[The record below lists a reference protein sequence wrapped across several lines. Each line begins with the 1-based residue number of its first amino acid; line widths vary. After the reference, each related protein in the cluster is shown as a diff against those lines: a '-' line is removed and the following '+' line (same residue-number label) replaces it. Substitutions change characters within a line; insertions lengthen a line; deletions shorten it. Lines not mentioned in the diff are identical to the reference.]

1 MSFLITNRTSS
12 AGPTSN
18 GYIHSVLTD
27 GAALSRVGDSA
38 ATNSIPQPRASHNG
52 AGIMGAQEVVI
63 ENLTSSPVTY
73 GQKKYGSQDGTRER
87 SRLLNTEH
95 PSESEESIL
104 CDISLFVRNQPPGSP
119 NRYRKAQSMFVD
131 TPSSTLPSTSHP
143 LSSLQSSPPPIPKRN
158 TVSSNPRS
166 GLSYSNQS
174 TTFSS
179 AVPTCTSSAHNS
191 PYRGEPQRKLSQ
203 PNIEG
208 QLSLPSS
215 SLHELP
221 SSGNLETCSQS
232 SSSSALHPVSLAA
245 VQRTCRRKGSV
256 PSSPTASAQESPP
269 SAHKAQNYGR
279 KTSAPVLVSA
289 SLQLEDPTKGRRR
302 LNGRFDPYQSE
313 EELNIREESN
323 FEEIH
328 IMRSRGHD
336 DSDSTGS
343 TGSGT
348 NPRNTS
354 PLTTNKFH
362 YGASTHGSHRRLETK
377 VGSTGVQSEASNS
390 RIPLPL
396 DTQTRVDNV
405 SPSNQSPRSTSSS
418 SEDPGTPPQDTH
430 DGSNPIYVETT
441 EGQGY
446 DQGVTFTHHPYES
459 WATTHQDMQN
469 LRALAHF
476 PWFHGM
482 ISRANASQLVL
493 TGGEEGSGQYL
504 VRQSESREGDFVL
517 TFNYHNRAK
526 VRRQGRISLVPR
538 PSLSLVCVQY
548 NTRKQNSVY
557 CTECKP
563 KNKSGGGLGTN
574 RGV

>member
-1 MSFLITNRTSS
+1 MS
-12 AGPTSN
+12 
-18 GYIHSVLTD
+18 TD
-27 GAALSRVGDSA
+27 GAAPSRVGDSA
-38 ATNSIPQPRASHNG
+38 ATNSSPQPRASHNG
-52 AGIMGAQEVVI
+52 AGIVGTQDVVI
-63 ENLTSSPVTY
+63 ESLTSSPVTY
-73 GQKKYGSQDGTRER
+73 GQKKYSSQDGTREQ

-95 PSESEESIL
+95 PNESEEPVL
-104 CDISLFVRNQPPGSP
+104 CDISSFVRSQPP

-131 TPSSTLPSTSHP
+131 TPSSTLPSASHP

-166 GLSYSNQS
+166 VCNGLSHSNQS

-179 AVPTCTSSAHNS
+179 AVPTCTRSAHNS
-191 PYRGEPQRKLSQ
+191 PYRGEPQRKYSQ

-208 QLSLPSS
+208 QISLPSS

-256 PSSPTASAQESPP
+256 PSSPTTSPQESPP

-279 KTSAPVLVSA
+279 KTSAPVLVSG

-313 EELNIREESN
+313 EEMNIREESN
-323 FEEIH
+323 LEEIH
-328 IMRSRGHD
+328 VMRSRGHD
-336 DSDSTGS
+336 DSDSAGS
-343 TGSGT
+343 TGSDA

-354 PLTTNKFH
+354 PLATNEFH
-362 YGASTHGSHRRLETK
+362 YGASSHGSHRRSKTK
-377 VGSTGVQSEASNS
+377 VGSTGVQSEASSS
-390 RIPLPL
+390 RTPLPL

-418 SEDPGTPPQDTH
+418 SEDPETPPQDTH

-493 TGGEEGSGQYL
+493 AGGEEGSGQYL

-526 VRRQGRISLVPR
+526 VRRAGRISLVPR
-538 PSLSLVCVQY
+538 PPPSSVCIQ
-548 NTRKQNSVY
+548 
-557 CTECKP
+557 
-563 KNKSGGGLGTN
+563 
-574 RGV
+574 

>member
-1 MSFLITNRTSS
+1 MS
-12 AGPTSN
+12 
-18 GYIHSVLTD
+18 TD
-27 GAALSRVGDSA
+27 GAASSRVGDSA
-38 ATNSIPQPRASHNG
+38 ATNSSPRPRASHNG
-52 AGIMGAQEVVI
+52 TGIVGAQDVVI
-63 ENLTSSPVTY
+63 ESLTSSPVTY
-73 GQKKYGSQDGTRER
+73 GQKKYSSQDSTRER

-95 PSESEESIL
+95 PNESEESVL
-104 CDISLFVRNQPPGSP
+104 CDISSFVRSQPPRSP

-131 TPSSTLPSTSHP
+131 TSSSTLPSTSHP

-166 GLSYSNQS
+166 VCNGLSHSNQS
-174 TTFSS
+174 TSV
-179 AVPTCTSSAHNS
+179 VPTCTRSAHNS
-191 PYRGEPQRKLSQ
+191 PYRGDPQRKYSQ

-208 QLSLPSS
+208 QISLPSS

-245 VQRTCRRKGSV
+245 VQRICRRKGSV
-256 PSSPTASAQESPP
+256 PSSPTVSPQESPP

-279 KTSAPVLVSA
+279 KTSAPMLVSGG

-328 IMRSRGHD
+328 IMRSQGHD
-336 DSDSTGS
+336 DGDSAGS
-343 TGSGT
+343 TGSDA

-354 PLTTNKFH
+354 PLTTNVFQ
-362 YGASTHGSHRRLETK
+362 YGASSHCSHRCSKTK
-377 VGSTGVQSEASNS
+377 VGSTEVQSEASSS
-390 RIPLPL
+390 RTPLPL
-396 DTQTRVDNV
+396 DTQMRVDNV
-405 SPSNQSPRSTSSS
+405 SPSNQSPRGTSSS
-418 SEDPGTPPQDTH
+418 SEDPETPPQDTH

-446 DQGVTFTHHPYES
+446 DQGVIFTHHPYES

-493 TGGEEGSGQYL
+493 AGGEEGSGQYL

-526 VRRQGRISLVPR
+526 VRRAGRISLIPR
-538 PSLSLVCVQY
+538 PPPSLVCIQY
-548 NTRKQNSVY
+548 NTRKQISMY
-557 CTECKP
+557 YTECKP
-563 KNKSGGGLGTN
+563 KNENGGGLGTRLGEYN
-574 RGV
+574 KTCGFTTRNGIVCHLLGI

>member
-1 MSFLITNRTSS
+1 MSFLITIRTSS

-18 GYIHSVLTD
+18 GYIHSVSTD
-27 GAALSRVGDSA
+27 GAALSRVGGSA
-38 ATNSIPQPRASHNG
+38 ATNSSPQLRASHNG
-52 AGIMGAQEVVI
+52 ASIVGSQDVVI
-63 ENLTSSPVTY
+63 ESLTSSPVTY
-73 GQKKYGSQDGTRER
+73 GQKKYSAQDSTRER

-95 PSESEESIL
+95 PSESEESVL
-104 CDISLFVRNQPPGSP
+104 CDISLFVRSQPPRSP

-166 GLSYSNQS
+166 MGNGLSYSNQS

-191 PYRGEPQRKLSQ
+191 PYRGESQREFSQ

-256 PSSPTASAQESPP
+256 PSSPTATAQESPP
-269 SAHKAQNYGR
+269 SAQKAQNHGR
-279 KTSAPVLVSA
+279 KISAPVLVSA

-336 DSDSTGS
+336 GGRDGGRDSDSTGS
-343 TGSGT
+343 TGSDA
-348 NPRNTS
+348 NPRNAS
-354 PLTTNKFH
+354 PLTTNEFH
-362 YGASTHGSHRRLETK
+362 YGASSHGSHRRSETK
-377 VGSTGVQSEASNS
+377 VGSRGVQSEASSS
-390 RIPLPL
+390 RTPLPL
-396 DTQTRVDNV
+396 DSQTRVDNV
-405 SPSNQSPRSTSSS
+405 SPSNQSPRSSSSS
-418 SEDPGTPPQDTH
+418 SEDPETPPQDTH

-446 DQGVTFTHHPYES
+446 EQGVTFTHHPYES

-493 TGGEEGSGQYL
+493 AEGEEGSGQYL

-526 VRRQGRISLVPR
+526 VRQGRISLVPR
-538 PSLSLVCVQY
+538 PPPFLFFGLH
-548 NTRKQNSVY
+548 SV
-557 CTECKP
+557 
-563 KNKSGGGLGTN
+563 
-574 RGV
+574 